1 MPIKI
6 TKADLFKIIA
16 RNIDIPL
23 EEVNDS
29 TCIPPDSELS
39 ITRVSIEIDIEDE
52 LFIHSLTIKESVTNV
67 GELITMLKGMERFA
81 DEN

>member
-6 TKADLFKIIA
+6 TKADLFSIIA
-16 RNIDIPL
+16 QNIDIPL
-23 EEVNDS
+23 AEVNDS
-29 TCIPPDSELS
+29 ICIPPDSEMS
-39 ITRVSIEIDIEDE
+39 HTRVCIEMDIEDA
-52 LFIHSLTIKESVTNV
+52 LAIHSLTIKESVTNV